1 MFADGIVRER
11 EEVIRELRVI
21 GDTIGEDLQLDVGC
35 PIREVKK
42 T

>member
-21 GDTIGEDLQLDVGC
+21 GDTIGEDLQLDVC
-35 PIREVKK
+35 WQMREVTK